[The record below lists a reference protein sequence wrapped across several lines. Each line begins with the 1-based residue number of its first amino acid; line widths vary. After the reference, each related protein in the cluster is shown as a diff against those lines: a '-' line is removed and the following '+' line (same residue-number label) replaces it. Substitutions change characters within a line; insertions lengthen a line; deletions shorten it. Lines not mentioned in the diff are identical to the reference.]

1 MAKGALSVLL
11 AAACLVL
18 GGCLEDVL
26 GVMLA
31 PVGVVSDAANQ
42 VAAAGAQTLANAPVS
57 QLTDT
62 AQALQDVDRLIRN
75 SGDPDAQA
83 RLAALRDQLIANQN
97 QAQGSTQLGDVAHQ
111 AQGSGA
117 RRANDGMVAADPGA
131 RRALLTVNP
140 PGPAGAAVRRPE
152 PRPEPLSENSSLR
165 SADKPAFVLQIQ
177 PIRLN
182 Q

>member
-1 MAKGALSVLL
+1 MAKGVMTVLL
-11 AAACLVL
+11 AAACLAL
-18 GGCLEDVL
+18 GGCLDDVL
-26 GVMLA
+26 GVLLE

-42 VAAAGAQTLANAPVS
+42 VASAGAQTLASVPVT

-75 SGDPDAQA
+75 NGDPDAQA
-83 RLAALRDQLIANQN
+83 RLATLRDQLIANQN
-97 QAQGSTQLGDVAHQ
+97 QAQGGLQLGDVAHKD
-111 AQGSGA
+111 GA
-117 RRANDGMVAADPGA
+117 ARPRRAGDSMVAPDPSTPPA
-131 RRALLTVNP
+131 ILTVNP
-140 PGPAGAAVRRPE
+140 PGPAGLAVRRPE

-165 SADKPAFVLQIQ
+165 SDDKPAFVLQVQ